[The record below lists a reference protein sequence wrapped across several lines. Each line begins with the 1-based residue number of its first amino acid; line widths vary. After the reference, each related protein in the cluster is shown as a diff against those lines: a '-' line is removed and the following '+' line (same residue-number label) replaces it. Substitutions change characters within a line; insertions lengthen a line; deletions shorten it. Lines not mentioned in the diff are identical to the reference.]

1 MMKTTIAAMAE
12 RMQAVVGEIAEQAG
26 KAEGFIQRR
35 RKFSG
40 ASFVQMLVFGFWSDP
55 AITLEGLVQTAG
67 QIGVE
72 VSAQG
77 VEERFTP
84 AAARVLQ
91 RVLEAAVEGVVSHEG
106 SAHEL
111 LARFKGGVYV
121 QDSTTL
127 TLPNALAEVWAGC
140 GGGAAGQPSQAAL
153 KVQVRWNYSS
163 GGLSELHIQPGRTHD
178 QTTPFAPLPAE
189 ALRLADLGY
198 FKLDDLQTM
207 TQQGVYW
214 LTRLKSNCVF
224 YPASGAAGSIGAF
237 LAQQQADQL
246 EVEGYLGQT
255 HRLPCR
261 LVAIRIPPTQ
271 ADQQRRKKRRNARR
285 KGYTLSEATTHL
297 AGWRLY
303 VTSIPPALASFND
316 LFILARLRWQIELL
330 FKLWKWQGCLD
341 SSRSQQPW
349 RILCEVFA
357 KLLALLFQHWLTV
370 TALWQFPNPSLVK
383 ALPSLRAFGRY
394 LLDVLFDDSLLPLAM
409 ASLQRSLVSAC
420 RINKSKKNPRAFQLL
435 SAHGGLT

>member
-1 MMKTTIAAMAE
+1 MKTTITAMAA

-26 KAEGFIQRR
+26 AEEGFIQRR
-35 RKFSG
+35 RKLSG

-55 AITLEGLVQTAG
+55 EITLEGLVQTAG
-67 QIGVE
+67 QIGVK

-77 VEERFTP
+77 VSERFTP

-91 RVLEAAVEGVVSHEG
+91 RVLEAAVQTVVSHEG
-106 SAHEL
+106 NTHEL
-111 LARFKGGVYV
+111 LGRFQGGVYV

-127 TLPNALAEVWAGC
+127 TLPNALAALWAGC
-140 GGGAAGQPSQAAL
+140 GGGTARQPSQAAM

-163 GGLSELHIQPGRTHD
+163 GGISELHLQPGRTHD
-178 QTTPFAPLPAE
+178 QTTPFAPLPAG

-198 FKLDDLQTM
+198 FKLDDLQAM
-207 TQQGVYW
+207 SQAGVYW
-214 LTRLKSNCVF
+214 LTRLKSNCIF
-224 YPASGAAGSIGAF
+224 TPKDGIATSIEAF
-237 LAQQQADQL
+237 LAQQQADHL
-246 EVEGYLGQT
+246 AVEGYLGQT

-261 LVAIRIPPTQ
+261 LVAIRIPPAQ
-271 ADQQRRKKRRNARR
+271 ADQQRRKKKRNAKR
-285 KGYTLSEATTHL
+285 KGYTLSQATAQL

-303 VTSIPPALASFND
+303 VTSIPPDLASFDD
-316 LFILARLRWQIELL
+316 LFCLARLRWQIELL
-330 FKLWKWQGCLD
+330 FKLWKWHAQLD

-349 RILCEVFA
+349 RIFCEILA
-357 KLLALLFQHWLTV
+357 KLLALLFQHWFAV

-383 ALPSLRAFGRY
+383 AIPSLRAFARY
-394 LLDVLFDDSLLPLAM
+394 LLDVLFDDALLPLAI
-409 ASLQRSLVSAC
+409 AALQRSLASAC